1 VRPILSQQLAG
12 GLGNCMFEHLLALA
26 ILRRIPELEL
36 TGKSLPQWGIRLPRL
51 PLPARHV
58 KVSGNRVEME
68 RLAYLVRSGMVQ
80 GIETTALGMRMEYLG
95 EVGSVRQVF
104 RSPVAAPLRFPD
116 DSLVISVRGAEILGG
131 VHRDYRP
138 VPIAF
143 YRRLVAESGM
153 APVFLGQLGEDAYS
167 QALRAQFPAATF
179 VPSRGPM
186 EDFAALRA
194 ARHLVASVS
203 TFSWLAC
210 WLSEAE
216 TIHLPVLGLYHPR
229 RRADIDLLPLT
240 DPRYRFH
247 LLPHDAWTGSAAEMA
262 AVLDGTEAGTAVE
275 PDALLPLVQPA
286 VVLAAT

>member
-1 VRPILSQQLAG
+1 MTPILSQQLAG
-12 GLGNCMFEHLLALA
+12 GLGNCMFEHLLARA
-26 ILRRIPELEL
+26 ILRRIPEMQL
-36 TGKSLPQWGIRLPRL
+36 TGKSLPQWGIRPPRL

-58 KVSGNRVEME
+58 KIAGNRVELE
-68 RLAYLVRSGMVQ
+68 RLAYLVRSGLVQ

-95 EVGSVRQVF
+95 EVEAVRQVF
-104 RSPVAAPLRFPD
+104 RSPATQPQRFPEG
-116 DSLVISVRGAEILGG
+116 SLVISVRGAEILGG
-131 VHRDYRP
+131 VHKDYRP
-138 VPIAF
+138 VPIAL
-143 YRRLVAESGM
+143 YRRLVAETGL

-179 VPSRGPM
+179 VPSRGAM

-194 ARHLVASVS
+194 ARHLVVSVS

-216 TIHLPVLGLYHPR
+216 TIHLPILGLYHPR

-262 AVLDGTEAGTAVE
+262 TVLEGTVSGTPIG
-275 PDALLPLVQPA
+275 PDALLPLAQPSVA
-286 VVLAAT
+286 VAA

>member
-1 VRPILSQQLAG
+1 MTPILSQQLAG
-12 GLGNCMFEHLLALA
+12 GLGNCMFEHLLARA
-26 ILRRIPELEL
+26 ILRRIPEMQL
-36 TGKSLPQWGIRLPRL
+36 TGKSLLQWGIHLPSL

-58 KVSGNRVEME
+58 KVAGNRVELE
-68 RLAYLVRSGMVQ
+68 RLAYLVRSGLVQ

-95 EVGSVRQVF
+95 EVAAARQVF
-104 RSPVAAPLRFPD
+104 RSPSTQPLRFPEG
-116 DSLVISVRGAEILGG
+116 SLVISVRGAEILGG
-131 VHRDYRP
+131 VHKDYRP
-138 VPIAF
+138 VPIAL
-143 YRRLVAESGM
+143 YRRLVAETGLS
-153 APVFLGQLGEDAYS
+153 PVFLGQLGEDAYS

-179 VPSRGPM
+179 VPSQGPM

-216 TIHLPVLGLYHPR
+216 TIHLPILGMYHPR

-247 LLPHDAWTGSAAEMA
+247 LLPHDVWTGSAAEMA
-262 AVLDGTEAGTAVE
+262 AVLEGTESGMPIG
-275 PDALLPLVQPA
+275 PDALLPLAQPSVA
-286 VVLAAT
+286 VAA